1 MYHMINSKEDI
12 EQFLKETN
20 WLHDGYIIHVDY
32 SHNGITKLEHGHY
45 FEPEK
50 TKLTIQI
57 LVTSIWDAV
66 VEIEFECLKEWQ
78 IRDHQWDIGET
89 SVFFDE
95 NDREVLTM
103 IRAGEMNAAFRFDK
117 RDPRQLC
124 TYETPIMPIEFTV
137 NTRTVR
143 NGLEETGGVLLL
155 DYYLEMRGVNTE
167 RNRLLIEVQPL

>member
-66 VEIEFECLKEWQ
+66 VEIEFEGLKEWQ
-78 IRDHQWDIGET
+78 IRDYQWDIGET

-95 NDREVLTM
+95 NDRVVWSDQTGKNAETIKKGSYAIAKTM
-103 IRAGEMNAAFRFDK
+103 KWRIV
-117 RDPRQLC
+117 
-124 TYETPIMPIEFTV
+124 TPEK
-137 NTRTVR
+137 
-143 NGLEETGGVLLL
+143 
-155 DYYLEMRGVNTE
+155 
-167 RNRLLIEVQPL
+167 

>member
-1 MYHMINSKEDI
+1 MYYMINSKEDI

-20 WLHDGYIIHVDY
+20 WLHDGYIIHVSY

-66 VEIEFECLKEWQ
+66 VEIEFDCLKEWQ

-89 SVFFDE
+89 SVFIDE
-95 NDREVLTM
+95 KQRVVWSDQTGTN
-103 IRAGEMNAAFRFDK
+103 
-117 RDPRQLC
+117 
-124 TYETPIMPIEFTV
+124 
-137 NTRTVR
+137 
-143 NGLEETGGVLLL
+143 EETIKKGSYAIAETMKWRIVKS
-155 DYYLEMRGVNTE
+155 ETINCST
-167 RNRLLIEVQPL
+167 

>member
-1 MYHMINSKEDI
+1 MKVKVRIKATVTDLVLAEKYKNACVNGFFTAD
-12 EQFLKETN
+12 
-20 WLHDGYIIHVDY
+20 DGRRLPYEEIGAACDEVMSY
-32 SHNGITKLEHGHY
+32 TAEGEYRREGRRVTVTYEES
-45 FEPEK
+45 PELGFSC
-50 TKLTIQI
+50 T
-57 LVTSIWDAV
+57 TSLI
-66 VEIEFECLKEWQ
+66 
-78 IRDHQWDIGET
+78 
-89 SVFFDE
+89 FDE